1 MKTPTSIRVA
11 ALIAAA
17 ATTFVLVQSVALL
30 AFPSP
35 ADAWQLAQA
44 AMPASSR

>member
-17 ATTFVLVQSVALL
+17 ATTFVLAQTLALYGL
-30 AFPSP
+30 P
-35 ADAWQLAQA
+35 APDTAPQIAQA
-44 AMPASSR
+44 ATTVTQH

>member
-17 ATTFVLVQSVALL
+17 ATTFVLLQSVALVAL
-30 AFPSP
+30 PPP
-35 ADAWQLAQA
+35 ADAPQLAQA
-44 AMPASSR
+44 AVPVVH